1 MKKIL
6 DDSFQFF
13 QTNRSI
19 VVDVKYSKIKININN
34 PSQKIMYE
42 QTDWLSEK
50 NMINHI
56 KTNKNSIKNKYV
68 WLLKHEQK
76 QMDLINYI
84 LDTIVYIGITTQN
97 SRRQFWV

>member
-56 KTNKNSIKNKYV
+56 KNNKTSIKQVCLTLEAWTKTNGSNKLYTGYYSIY
-68 WLLKHEQK
+68 WNHNPKL
-76 QMDLINYI
+76 
-84 LDTIVYIGITTQN
+84 
-97 SRRQFWV
+97 